1 MHLSFFPGTL
11 RGRYLCH
18 PHSTDEEIRIRWEG
32 VAAPQ
37 VHSEDL
43 KSQCQ
48 PALVA
53 FSETP
58 GKDVR
63 WASVLCSQVRGKTFE
78 EEGQVLWDHGNGA
91 GTMTQAIRGD
101 FLEEVMVTLPE

>member
-1 MHLSFFPGTL
+1 M
-11 RGRYLCH
+11 
-18 PHSTDEEIRIRWEG
+18 
-32 VAAPQ
+32 
-37 VHSEDL
+37 
-43 KSQCQ
+43 
-48 PALVA
+48 
-53 FSETP
+53 P
-58 GKDVR
+58 GKEVR